1 MQGMITYIRIS
12 YGYSYRYLKFT
23 LHLMHYVF
31 AMTVDISLGVITLP
45 IFTSKSQQVLHQQ
58 D

>member
-1 MQGMITYIRIS
+1 MITYIRIS

-31 AMTVDISLGVITLP
+31 AMAVDISLGLITLP
-45 IFTSKSQQVLHQQ
+45 IFTSKSQQVLH
-58 D
+58 